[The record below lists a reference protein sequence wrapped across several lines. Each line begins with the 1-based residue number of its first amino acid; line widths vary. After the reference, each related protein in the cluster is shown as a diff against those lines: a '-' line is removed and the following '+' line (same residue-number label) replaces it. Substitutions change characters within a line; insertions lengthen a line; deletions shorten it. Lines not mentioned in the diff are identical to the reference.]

1 MLQIP
6 SMINPALMN
15 RKPKPHPSGFALP
28 ADNPHSFR
36 DRRNPDVGSAEQRE
50 AHRVAIDA
58 PLDVGTS
65 YGLCIGEHLT

>member
-1 MLQIP
+1 M
-6 SMINPALMN
+6 
-15 RKPKPHPSGFALP
+15 PHLLGLAQS
-28 ADNPHSFR
+28 ADNPHSER